1 MTGRLVVLLLL
12 LLGEACAQFNTGSV
26 VMRGRVK
33 VQIWFA
39 DHATCDPSTFVALIA
54 NDGSPSLIVLL
65 TVTALPISLTFPPGT
80 IA

>member
-1 MTGRLVVLLLL
+1 
-12 LLGEACAQFNTGSV
+12 
-26 VMRGRVK
+26 MRGRVK